1 MGLDKKGFYTL
12 RDIDEY
18 NAPWNVIY
26 GERAPGKSFACK
38 YLAMQ
43 EAYRTKGGIRFALIR
58 RHDVDIKI
66 AKVEGYFLDND
77 INAVQLATDGEW
89 EFVTVFKS
97 KLYFGR
103 TEVTDDEGHFTT
115 VRSDYYIGEYFA
127 INAAK
132 HVKSTGHPNLKIALV
147 EEFITDEG
155 YLQDEPGKLMH
166 LLSTLFRK
174 DDEVKV
180 YLIGNTLSRVC
191 PYFAEWGL
199 TRIKKQ
205 KVGTID
211 TYTMQTDAGEV
222 KIAVEY
228 CPPSPHK
235 SKLFFGRT
243 AKSIQG
249 GAWQTGI
256 FPQLQGDLKKDYEEC
271 YRLAYVSIDNFRFNI
286 LLLLHNKE
294 GYVTTYIYPASE
306 TRPLP
311 ERVITGAYSTDINY
325 TPCLNA
331 DIPAEQQIAKCFALN
346 KVVYSDNQT
355 GQDFKD
361 AIKAELTNPLS
372 LIPHTL

>member
-1 MGLDKKGFYTL
+1 MGINKEGFYTL
-12 RDIDEY
+12 KDIDEY
-18 NAPWNVIY
+18 EAPWNIIY

-38 YLAMQ
+38 FLAMRR
-43 EAYRTKGGIRFALIR
+43 AYETNGGIRFALIR

-66 AKVEGYFLDND
+66 ANVEGYFMDND
-77 INAVQLATDGEW
+77 INAVSLATDGEW
-89 EFVTVFKS
+89 EYVTVYKS

-103 TEVTDDEGHFTT
+103 TEYTDDEGHFGT

-132 HVKSTGHPNLKIALV
+132 HVKSTGHPGLKIALV
-147 EEFITDEG
+147 EEFITNEG
-155 YLQDEPGKLMH
+155 YIKDEPAKLMH
-166 LLSTLFRK
+166 LLSTLFRR
-174 DDEVKV
+174 DDDVRI

-199 TRIKKQ
+199 TRIRKQ

-211 TYTMQTDAGEV
+211 TYTMDTDAGPV

-249 GAWQTGI
+249 GAWETGI
-256 FPQLQGDLKKDYEEC
+256 YPQLQGDFKDYDEV
-271 YRLAYVSIDNFRFNI
+271 YKLAYLGIDNFKFNI
-286 LLLLHNKE
+286 SLLVHNDE
-294 GYVTTYIYPASE
+294 GFIVTFVYPASE
-306 TRPLP
+306 NRSLP
-311 ERVITGAYSTDINY
+311 ERVISGAYSTNFLQ

-331 DIPAEQQIAKCFALN
+331 DSPAEQQIAKCFALN

-355 GQDFKD
+355 AQDFKD
-361 AIKAELTNPLS
+361 SLKAEYTNPLS
-372 LIPHTL
+372 LIPLFT